1 MGFSKNELNAMEQQ
15 KMEVIQLYPHF
26 KMGEIWSEI
35 QLQLREEGIEPT
47 KDDSHWMKTSL

>member
-1 MGFSKNELNAMEQQ
+1 MEQQ